1 MLTCGCGRWMHTEGI
16 EERVGEGGAPQ
27 WFIRSEC
34 RGCGLKVGV
43 DVPEGQTYGLVDRL
57 VWTDDA
63 LQRLDRLPPY
73 VVPLVLEDAQQDARQ
88 RGDRVITYDA
98 LLRPNGRERIEW
110 DSDAERR
117 LDRVPAPV
125 RAMARIELER
135 TAADRGLSRITVS
148 LMEEVKAKYFGM
160 GASKA

>member
-16 EERVGEGGAPQ
+16 EERAGESGGPQ

-34 RGCGLKVGV
+34 RGCGLKVGI
-43 DVPEGQTYGLVDRL
+43 DVPEGQMHGLVDRL
-57 VWTDDA
+57 LWTDEA
-63 LQRLDRLPPY
+63 LHRLDRLPPY
-73 VVPLVLEDAQQDARQ
+73 VATLVQKDLEQDARQ
-88 RGDRVITYDA
+88 RGFPVITYDA
-98 LLRPNGRERIEW
+98 LLRPKIGERIEW
-110 DSDAERR
+110 EPEAERR
-117 LDRVPAPV
+117 LERVPAPV

-160 GASKA
+160 GTSK